1 MGAVQAPDGLQPQD
15 LVLTIFGSYVRRGEL
30 VWSGGMVQILE
41 GLGFSTGSARAAL
54 ARLVNRDLLART
66 REGRRA
72 FYSATRRA
80 EGLFA
85 QGDRRIFSF
94 GRTTSGE
101 QLWTV
106 VWHAI
111 PEAQRVAR
119 SRFASQ
125 LRFLGFG
132 SVQDATWVAARD
144 RGQEV
149 VLLLR
154 ELELEQYASV
164 MVGEMSPEVPPVALV
179 AEAWRLDGAE
189 DRYRAFLTE
198 FGGRR
203 TSAAP
208 RRSAAQAFRTRTLLI
223 HRFREFPFI
232 DPELPEQLDRL
243 RDLRGEVVARFDD
256 LYRDLE
262 EPATRYFWNTVAP
275 HAVGDERRALLGHG

>member
-1 MGAVQAPDGLQPQD
+1 
-15 LVLTIFGSYVRRGEL
+15 
-30 VWSGGMVQILE
+30 
-41 GLGFSTGSARAAL
+41 
-54 ARLVNRDLLART
+54 
-66 REGRRA
+66 
-72 FYSATRRA
+72 
-80 EGLFA
+80 
-85 QGDRRIFSF
+85 
-94 GRTTSGE
+94 
-101 QLWTV
+101 
-106 VWHAI
+106 
-111 PEAQRVAR
+111 
-119 SRFASQ
+119 
-125 LRFLGFG
+125 
-132 SVQDATWVAARD
+132 
-144 RGQEV
+144 
-149 VLLLR
+149 
-154 ELELEQYASV
+154 
-164 MVGEMSPEVPPVALV
+164 VPPVALV